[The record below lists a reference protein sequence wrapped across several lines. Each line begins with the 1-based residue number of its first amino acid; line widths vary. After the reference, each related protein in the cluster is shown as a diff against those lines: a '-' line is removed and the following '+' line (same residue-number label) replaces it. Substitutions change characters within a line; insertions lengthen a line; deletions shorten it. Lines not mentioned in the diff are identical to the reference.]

1 MPKGQLDELTD
12 LSHLLAATTNIVVSD
27 IVEIRLFVFALDR
40 VALWR
45 YASEF
50 ANQRIRQNNAH
61 PCG

>member
-40 VALWR
+40 VAL
-45 YASEF
+45 
-50 ANQRIRQNNAH
+50 
-61 PCG
+61 